1 MERWQKKV
9 AVVTGASAGIGAA
22 CAKALTAAGLIVVG
36 LARRDERVRKL
47 AADLPGAVQ
56 KNLHAIKCDLTK
68 EDDVMKAFEWTEKN
82 FGGVDVLVN
91 NAGVIETTQLSK
103 RNNTKEIRQTIETN
117 LMGVVYCT
125 REAFNSM
132 LDRNVEG
139 HIVIVNSVAGHQVPN
154 LGPDLPSLNVYPA
167 TKFALRAMTEIYRQ
181 EFLKNKSKVRITSI
195 SPGIVNTDILPTE
208 IQTVVKQFM
217 PMLSSEDVA
226 DAVLYAISTPDNVQV
241 HNIIIK
247 PMGEKF

>member
-47 AADLPGAVQ
+47 IEELPKPVQ
-56 KNLHAIKCDLTK
+56 GNLHAIKCDLTK
-68 EDDVMKAFEWTEKN
+68 EDEVMKAFEWTEKN

-91 NAGVIETTQLSK
+91 NAGVIETTQLCK

-139 HIVIVNSVAGHQVPN
+139 HVVIVNSVAGHQVPN

-217 PMLSSEDVA
+217 PMLKSEDVA